1 MKHRDN
7 KKFIAILLV
16 LMVVV
21 ISNAFA
27 ASTDVL
33 PSIIKNIVTYIF
45 GYALGGILLIKF
57 GIDLATAVF
66 RKDQDPSAIKKAII
80 GFVITLIVVLAWQP
94 ILSTILSGNTGS
106 AVAGTGGKFVEGLL
120 QETTT

>member
-1 MKHRDN
+1 RDH
-7 KKFIAILLV
+7 KKIIAIFLV
-16 LMVVV
+16 LLAIVT
-21 ISNAFA
+21 SNAFA
-27 ASTDVL
+27 ATDVL

-57 GIDLATAVF
+57 GVDLATAVF

-80 GFVITLIVVLAWQP
+80 GFVITLVVVLAWQP

-106 AVAGTGGKFVEGLL
+106 AVAGTGGKFIEGLL
-120 QETTT
+120 QETTTT